1 MYPDRVSADGLAK
14 DRPTQVAFSL
24 DQSPPAACFGVA
36 AGGWHKK
43 FDSVLLISKIK
54 GRAAFFNV
62 MACAVGRSSVQ
73 VVPRTA
79 DVKLSRSSSR
89 IGRTLIVTEM
99 CLFC

>member
-24 DQSPPAACFGVA
+24 DQSPPAAYIGVA

-79 DVKLSRSSSR
+79 GIKFSKSTAFSHAF
-89 IGRTLIVTEM
+89 IIVGTVF
-99 CLFC
+99 LF

>member
-62 MACAVGRSSVQ
+62 MACAVGHSSVQ
-73 VVPRTA
+73 VVPHTA
-79 DVKLSRSSSR
+79 GILFSKSISR
-89 IGRTLIVTEM
+89 IVLAVNRV
-99 CLFC
+99 